1 MEEFSQSPSK
11 TVLLATIT
19 SKSDYSE
26 KYFGLNNRLHQ
37 DVFGNILLSVSVYL
51 YGTPFQYFCIL
62 KLIV

>member
-26 KYFGLNNRLHQ
+26 KYFGLNIDFTKMCLEIFYCQ
-37 DVFGNILLSVSVYL
+37 FQFICMVLLFSIFAY
-51 YGTPFQYFCIL
+51 
-62 KLIV
+62 